1 MSCVWMLQRG
11 HSGDGCVL
19 ASTLCRYDL
28 RKGDLFVLSWARV
41 RRVRRGSISSELLV
55 CGGGVRSILLL
66 PLVARCLET
75 IDVCIWRM
83 FVFMSVVVTVWGSV
97 GMFVVQRP
105 LLKIVVFFSLGV
117 LKYVVC
123 LCRGC
128 DGCCV
133 FCLYCEAWSCR
144 CSCMGSVSVSS
155 CRCCMFVCGSS
166 QCCVLHDLQFVNA
179 GRGCNRRPYRR
190 GILQSRSHNC
200 FIGSHECLLLFTPS
214 CCGECFY
221 DL

>member
-19 ASTLCRYDL
+19 ASTLCKYDL

-41 RRVRRGSISSELLV
+41 RLVRRGSLSSELLV

-75 IDVCIWRM
+75 IDVCIWHM
-83 FVFMSVVVTVWGSV
+83 FVFMSVVVTVRV
-97 GMFVVQRP
+97 CCVAAVV
-105 LLKIVVFFSLGV
+105 KNSCFFSLGV

-123 LCRGC
+123 LCKGC
-128 DGCCV
+128 DG
-133 FCLYCEAWSCR
+133 
-144 CSCMGSVSVSS
+144 CSCMGSVSV
-155 CRCCMFVCGSS
+155 FVMQMLYVCVLCAFCGSS

-179 GRGCNRRPYRR
+179 GRGCNR
-190 GILQSRSHNC
+190 
-200 FIGSHECLLLFTPS
+200 
-214 CCGECFY
+214 
-221 DL
+221 